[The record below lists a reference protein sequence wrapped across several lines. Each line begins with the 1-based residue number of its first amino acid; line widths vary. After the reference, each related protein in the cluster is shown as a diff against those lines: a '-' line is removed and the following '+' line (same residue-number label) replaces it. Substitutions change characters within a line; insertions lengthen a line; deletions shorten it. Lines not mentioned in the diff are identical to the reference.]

1 MRRSFLLHMAAVLT
15 SILGVSAVLLPLQ
28 SHLPGGA
35 AVGALLLVAALL
47 EMLVLG
53 CRQVRT
59 PGLVFAAAATLL
71 AGLRL
76 VLEPKAGFIPV
87 LNSLIVWLFIRSVA
101 FAVDGHRYAEPLKGR
116 LLAVAATNL
125 ILAATLVSGLPIA
138 LMVTGLF
145 GPTDELVASTAWILA
160 VSFVATALLQ
170 LSLASQAPHMGQ
182 GRATIDRGG
191 QNARGSST

>member
-1 MRRSFLLHMAAVLT
+1 MPASHNTRT
-15 SILGVSAVLLPLQ
+15 SLCCCGNSAR
-28 SHLPGGA
+28 GFTA
-35 AVGALLLVAALL
+35 
-47 EMLVLG
+47 
-53 CRQVRT
+53 R
-59 PGLVFAAAATLL
+59 
-71 AGLRL
+71 AGTQGR
-76 VLEPKAGFIPV
+76 FIPV

-101 FAVDGHRYAEPLKGR
+101 FAVDRHRYAEPLKGR

-125 ILAATLVSGLPIA
+125 ILAATLVSGLPVA

-145 GPTDELVASTAWILA
+145 GPTDELVASIAWILA